1 MNKIMF
7 YSIKGGTGRSTI
19 LANLAY
25 QLYRI
30 GYRVGLIDLDIYSS
44 GLSLFFNIP
53 QNAITIQDYLVDR
66 EIDLEELIRFFSD
79 ISNNFNIHGQ
89 HRGQLFI
96 LPSKNRIFESG
107 LNINLNKLMDLINFI
122 NENYNN
128 RLDFVFYDLPGGLTS
143 LSLHIMRNVSGDLF
157 LFYKNNIQNFY
168 STIYFL
174 NYLLN
179 NINIINNNINNN
191 NKIFIV
197 INNSHENQI
206 NNDRIEK
213 INNLMRSLYMR
224 NIAFENTKS
233 IFKIPEISSL
243 KSNSHLIFENNPG
256 FEILEEFKNNFQRI
270 YGGIKV

>member
-7 YSIKGGTGRSTI
+7 YSIKGGTGRSTMV
-19 LANLAY
+19 ANLAY

-30 GYRVGLIDLDIYSS
+30 GYKVGLIDLDIYSS

-53 QNAITIQDYLVDR
+53 QNATTIQDYLVNRD
-66 EIDLEELIRFFSD
+66 IDLEEFIRYFLD
-79 ISNNFNIHGQ
+79 ISNTFNIHGQ

-96 LPSKNRIFESG
+96 LPSKNRIFEYG
-107 LNINLNKLMDLINFI
+107 LNINLNKLINLINFI
-122 NENYNN
+122 NENFNN

-143 LSLHIMRNVSGDLF
+143 LSLHIMRHVLGDLF
-157 LFYKNNIQNFY
+157 LFYKNNTQNYY

-179 NINIINNNINNN
+179 NRNIINNN
-191 NKIFIV
+191 KIFLV
-197 INNSHENQI
+197 INNYYENRL
-206 NNDRIEK
+206 NNARIEDL
-213 INNLMRSLYMR
+213 NNLMRSLYMR
-224 NIAFENTKS
+224 NIALENKQS

-270 YGGIKV
+270 YGGIIV